1 MHTSD
6 FAISNI
12 FGEYQ
17 IMDQPIVKG
26 VLISPL
32 INKDFPVRHL
42 PLAHGNFVSVKLNHQ
57 M

>member
-26 VLISPL
+26 VLISLL

-42 PLAHGNFVSVKLNHQ
+42 LLARGNFASVNLNHHK
-57 M
+57 